1 MNQEFDKIIG
11 IIYQLGVCHKHLGN
25 KNVEQATQIIESTMH
40 KLLDDCEKDK
50 LNKSF
55 NTILAD
61 IQDKIG
67 TLDTKQITNIT

>member
-1 MNQEFDKIIG
+1 
-11 IIYQLGVCHKHLGN
+11 
-25 KNVEQATQIIESTMH
+25 MH

-50 LNKSF
+50 LNKSL

-67 TLDTKQITNIT
+67 TLDTKQITNITELQHLNSPSKFTKKV